1 MCSPIR
7 TVMVTDVV
15 HPTKVANLCLV
26 PARIAL
32 AKLEANL
39 VGQFD
44 APFRLKD
51 ALGGGAR

>member
-1 MCSPIR
+1 MLSDPKV
-7 TVMVTDVV
+7 TVQDVV
-15 HPTKVANLCLV
+15 HPTKLANLCLV
-26 PARIAL
+26 PARISL

-51 ALGGGAR
+51 ALVASSR